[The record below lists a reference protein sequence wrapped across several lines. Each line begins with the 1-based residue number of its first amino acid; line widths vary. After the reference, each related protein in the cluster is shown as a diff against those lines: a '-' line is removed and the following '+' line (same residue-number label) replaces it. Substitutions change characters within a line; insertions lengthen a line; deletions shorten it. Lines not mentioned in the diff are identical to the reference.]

1 MKDDGSQKNMCIE
14 FILHTFTTRISQTMK
29 CDVIYW
35 MLIIMLIVLT
45 LISSVGGGIRPRENF
60 LAEIADINGEL
71 HEHNGD
77 LAPAEFLPA
86 PPIADSDGTKAAENQ
101 ILQPV
106 AIKDSGVPT
115 ESPPAL
121 PQPEKKVHFEK
132 PPAPAPAPSRANNTG
147 YSVQPFDMDMLS
159 FMPISSKPAA

>member
-1 MKDDGSQKNMCIE
+1 MCIE
-14 FILHTFTTRISQTMK
+14 FILHTFATRISQTMK

-35 MLIIMLIVLT
+35 MLMIMLIVLT

-71 HEHNGD
+71 LEHNGD

-86 PPIADSDGTKAAENQ
+86 PPIEDSDGAKAAEKE

-106 AIKDSGVPT
+106 GIKDGVPT

-121 PQPEKKVHFEK
+121 PQTEKKVHFEK
-132 PPAPAPAPSRANNTG
+132 PPAPAPAPSHTANTG
-147 YSVQPFDMDMLS
+147 YAVQPFDTDMLS
-159 FMPISSKPAA
+159 FMPISSTPPSKKN